1 MERLDFKISFCVV
14 CMNRLHQLRQTLIQ
28 NILDNAEYENLEFV
42 VLDYNSMDG
51 MEEWVKQNL
60 AEYIKTGRVVYY
72 KTTDPDSWS
81 PSHSKN
87 LAFKLATGD
96 IVCSIWADYYTGAE
110 FARYVNDSFKAD
122 DNIVLTPI
130 DFHKTKKN
138 YAPPGDVLGKVC
150 VKRNDFLKIHGFDE
164 RMNKHGFE
172 DYDFVNRL
180 EMMGVRRV
188 LIEDF
193 EFLKYL
199 RHDDSERFTLPTEN
213 LEGLYVNYLN
223 PSESEILFL
232 YKDFCFERGTV
243 IDNFTNGSENP
254 QRAYLANHQHFEYSL
269 KDPGW
274 TRGNWKNNENRTYL
288 ESSNGHKSALTF
300 NADGEILFDPD
311 SDFKFHRQANADVID
326 GMLRFH
332 HFIYTRAV
340 MEQNMKRNNAIVNE
354 NGFGK
359 AAVYKNFNYESNYSC

>member
-1 MERLDFKISFCVV
+1 MV
-14 CMNRLHQLRQTLIQ
+14 CMNRLHQLKQTLIQ

-42 VLDYNSMDG
+42 VLDYNSKDG
-51 MEEWVKQNL
+51 MEEWVMQNL
-60 AEYIKTGRVVYY
+60 AEHIKTGRIVYY
-72 KTTDPDSWS
+72 KTTDPESWS

-96 IVCSIWADYYTGAE
+96 IVCSIWADYFTGAG
-110 FARYVNDSFKAD
+110 FAKYVNDSFNDD

-138 YAPPGDVLGKVC
+138 YSPPGDVLGKVC
-150 VKRNDFLKIHGFDE
+150 VKRSDFLKINGFDE

-180 EMMGVRRV
+180 ELIGVRRI

-199 RHDDSERFTLPTEN
+199 RHDDSERFTLPTSN
-213 LEGLYVNYLN
+213 LEGLYVNYIK

-232 YKDFCFERGTV
+232 YKDFSFERGAV

-254 QRAYLANHQHFEYSL
+254 QRAHLVNNQHFEYSL
-269 KDPGW
+269 NAPEW
-274 TRGNWKNNENRTYL
+274 TQGNWKNGKNAIYL
-288 ESSNGHKSALTF
+288 ETS
-300 NADGEILFDPD
+300 DGSELSFTCEAGREMLFDED
-311 SDFKFHRQANADVID
+311 SDLIFYRQANAEVID

-332 HFIYTRAV
+332 HFIYTRAI
-340 MEQNMKRNNAIVNE
+340 MEENMKENKAVVNE
-354 NGFGK
+354 GGFGIS
-359 AAVYKNFNYESNYSC
+359 VIYKNFQQSKQYII